1 MSRFRKVAFTH
12 RRMLMKTGS
21 YYLLHIVVAAAVAYA
36 VTGNLWAAITL
47 SLLEPTVQAIAYFF
61 HEKAWTA
68 ADRKAQAQADAAPE
82 VPPGRCGACV
92 LHNEST
98 VTTEAG
104 VSVIKIV

>member
-1 MSRFRKVAFTH
+1 MSRFRKVSFTH

-47 SLLEPTVQAIAYFF
+47 SLLEPTVQAVAYFF

-68 ADRKAQAQADAAPE
+68 ADRKAQAKEQAENPVE
-82 VPPGRCGACV
+82 PGSCGACV
-92 LHNEST
+92 LQRATGQAQASA
-98 VTTEAG
+98 VKM
-104 VSVIKIV
+104 V

>member
-1 MSRFRKVAFTH
+1 LEKTMSRFRKVAFTH

-47 SLLEPTVQAIAYFF
+47 SLLEPTVQAVAYFF

-68 ADRKAQAQADAAPE
+68 ADRKTQAEEQAHNPI
-82 VPPGRCGACV
+82 PSGSCGACV
-92 LHNEST
+92 MRRATGES
-98 VTTEAG
+98 
-104 VSVIKIV
+104 